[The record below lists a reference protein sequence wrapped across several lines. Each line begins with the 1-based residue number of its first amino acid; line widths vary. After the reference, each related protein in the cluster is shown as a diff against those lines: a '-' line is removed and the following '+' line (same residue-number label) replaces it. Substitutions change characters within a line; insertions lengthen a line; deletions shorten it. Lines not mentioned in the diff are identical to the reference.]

1 MTTNSTHHSIR
12 LGILKMIIG
21 DLENRHKLLEAF
33 EQQVKKEWD
42 QMRRNTTINTLNTI
56 RNETEQHLTNET
68 RKQLISTG
76 IKITLIPTAQTIKEI
91 LTDQQIS
98 DNQRSIIRTAFNELS
113 TELNTAII
121 PQTEKPSQ
129 YASKR
134 LLEIIRAKTPAR
146 PS

>member
-42 QMRRNTTINTLNTI
+42 QMRRNTAINTLNTI

-113 TELNTAII
+113 WVT
-121 PQTEKPSQ
+121 
-129 YASKR
+129 
-134 LLEIIRAKTPAR
+134 
-146 PS
+146 

>member
-1 MTTNSTHHSIR
+1 MTTKSTHHSIR
-12 LGILKMIIG
+12 LSILKMIIG

-33 EQQVKKEWD
+33 EQKVKKEWD
-42 QMRRNTTINTLNTI
+42 QMRRNTAIKTLNTI
-56 RNETEQHLTNET
+56 RNDTEQHLTNET
-68 RKQLISTG
+68 RKQLIYTG
-76 IKITLIPTAQTIKEI
+76 IKTALIPTAQTMKEF

-121 PQTEKPSQ
+121 PQTEKPSE

-134 LLEIIRAKTPAR
+134 LLEIIRAKTSAR